1 MRLSE
6 YAPAKVNLC
15 LRIIGRRSDGYH
27 LVESLVAFAEACDVL
42 HAEPADRLSLEVSGP
57 FADALGEGTEN
68 LVLRAARAVDPGRGA
83 RMVLEKNLPV
93 AAGLGGGSA
102 DAAAALRL
110 LPRLWGIRADT
121 AVIAAELGA
130 DVPVCLAGCAA
141 RVTGVG
147 ELVEPL
153 PDWPVPHL
161 LLANPGVRLATPE
174 VFAARRGPYGASR
187 PWPVSPQDLVGDRND
202 LTPAAVSL
210 CPPVASLLDEL
221 GKLDEVLFAR
231 MSGSGP
237 TCFAAFG
244 DAEARDRGRRSLAG
258 RGWWVG

>member
-1 MRLSE
+1 MRLLE
-6 YAPAKVNLC
+6 RAPAKVNLC
-15 LRIIGRRSDGYH
+15 LRVIGRRSDGYH
-27 LVESLVAFAEACDVL
+27 LVESMVAFAEACDVL

-57 FADALGEGTEN
+57 FADALGDGTDN
-68 LVLRAARAVDPGRGA
+68 LVLRAARALDPERGA
-83 RMVLEKNLPV
+83 RMLLEKNLPV

-110 LPRLWGIRADT
+110 LPRLWGIAADT
-121 AVIAAELGA
+121 ASIAARLGA

-141 RVTGVG
+141 RVAGIG

-161 LLANPGVRLATPE
+161 LLANPGVPLATPE
-174 VFAARRGPYGASR
+174 VFAARRGPYGGSR
-187 PWPVSPQDLVGDRND
+187 PWPASPSDLVGDRND

-210 CPPVASLLDEL
+210 CPSVAALLDGL
-221 GKLDEVLFAR
+221 GALDGVLFAR

-258 RGWWVG
+258 RGWWIG